1 MHSTGDYSQYLLI
14 TYNGKN
20 LKKNIYFF
28 ISIYLGLPRW
38 LSGKESTCQA
48 RQVGSVPELGRSPGE
63 RKWQPTPVFL
73 PRKSHG
79 QRSLT
84 GYSSW
89 GWKRVRQDLATK

>member
-1 MHSTGDYSQYLLI
+1 MCSTGDYSQYLLI

-48 RQVGSVPELGRSPGE
+48 RQVGSVPELGRSLEKENGNLL
-63 RKWQPTPVFL
+63 Q
-73 PRKSHG
+73 
-79 QRSLT
+79 
-84 GYSSW
+84 YSCL
-89 GWKRVRQDLATK
+89 GNPMDRGA